1 MTGGPAD
8 GSVFP
13 LSKGT
18 GILVGSGRLAQ
29 LRLDAPEVGA
39 AHARVDWD
47 DSGISITDN
56 GSSTGTFVNGEQV
69 ETAMLLDGDRVSFVP
84 ADAKNR
90 AQVPR
95 LLVRIPP
102 GSVLV
107 APPPPSPVAPSAAP
121 TRPPSRERATAPPS
135 SFDPVHGPARADEVP
150 ARAVPPPARD
160 TLPPKRWGPE
170 RVDLTPMLARL
181 NLAGLSLNPVVI
193 GVAVGA
199 LAVGLGLVLLASR
212 LLFGAPVLSGTQPG
226 LVEAGQA
233 LTISGKR
240 FDPDPSRD
248 TVWFGD
254 QTAPATSATDSTVT
268 VVVPLVPAVGSVLI
282 AVETPHGRSDPLSV
296 RVRTPLQV
304 TSFEPEAALPGEE
317 VTARGQGFAE
327 GPALVNVAGKS
338 AQVLEAAPAR
348 LRFKVPDIP
357 VEPGVPAPVI
367 VRVGNATARPV
378 DLLLGHLPYVLEVS
392 PLRGGVGDLVT
403 LKGRGF
409 APDPAANAVTI
420 GGVAALVVTA
430 SPHELRVVAPAA
442 GGSQA
447 QAEAPVVV
455 GMGGRVSTNRAV
467 FTVQRSP
474 GAFVLRFFATAVG
487 AEGGR
492 GRAFV
497 ATEVGPLLLLAS
509 ADDAPSVP
517 ERALRVSAALT
528 EVADALRAG
537 RPAALEARD
546 QPVPGVG
553 VVGGQ
558 GFLVRATAEDA
569 AAYSAPPGLGTKTAV
584 PSLRVL
590 ASFWAALLND
600 YLTLFVLN
608 ERPMRLLAG
617 SPRGGALSDL
627 GVALGWRPGVS
638 VPSER
643 VLTLSPDLARRL
655 RELALLVPPEG
666 QTVEAAAVE
675 GTWEGEM
682 TEESGSKSIIVR
694 FRLEGSQVM
703 GSLTTRTGGVAMD
716 VPLKEISFQKGM
728 LRFRLPSGTSPRTFV
743 GRLEGSSLSGTLHAS
758 ATGPALGRFVLKY
771 AP

>member
-1 MTGGPAD
+1 
-8 GSVFP
+8 
-13 LSKGT
+13 
-18 GILVGSGRLAQ
+18 
-29 LRLDAPEVGA
+29 
-39 AHARVDWD
+39 
-47 DSGISITDN
+47 
-56 GSSTGTFVNGEQV
+56 V
-69 ETAMLLDGDRVSFVP
+69 ETALLLDGDRVSFVP

-102 GSVLV
+102 GSVLL
-107 APPPPSPVAPSAAP
+107 APPPAPSA
-121 TRPPSRERATAPPS
+121 TRSPNTGSPPPHERVTAPPS
-135 SFDPVHGPARADEVP
+135 PYDPVHDPAPPAEAPARAIPLPSRE
-150 ARAVPPPARD
+150 
-160 TLPPKRWGPE
+160 TLPAVRWGPE
-170 RVDLTPMLARL
+170 RFDLKSTLARL
-181 NLAGLSLNPVVI
+181 NLSGLSLNPVVI

-199 LAVGLGLVLLASR
+199 LGAALGVVFLAYR
-212 LLFGAPVLSGTQPG
+212 LLFGAPALSGTQPR
-226 LVEAGQA
+226 LVEAGQTV
-233 LTISGKR
+233 TISGKR

-254 QTAPATSATDSTVT
+254 QTAPATSATETTVT
-268 VVVPLVPAVGSVLI
+268 VVVPPVPAEGSVMI

-296 RVRTPLQV
+296 RIRTQLQV

-327 GPALVNVAGKS
+327 GPALVSVAGKS

-357 VEPGVPAPVI
+357 VEAGVPAPVI
-367 VRVGNATARPV
+367 VRVGNATARPM

-403 LKGRGF
+403 LRGRGF
-409 APDPAANAVTI
+409 APDPAANTVTI
-420 GGVAALVVTA
+420 GGSPALVVSA
-430 SPHELRVVAPAA
+430 SPRELRVVAPAA

-447 QAEAPVVV
+447 QADAQVVV
-455 GMGGRVSTNRAV
+455 GAGGRASTNRAV

-474 GAFVLRFFATAVG
+474 GAFVLRFFAAAVG
-487 AEGGR
+487 GEGGR
-492 GRAFV
+492 GRALV
-497 ATEVGPLLLLAS
+497 ATEVSPLLLLAS
-509 ADDAPSVP
+509 ADDAPSAP
-517 ERALRVSAALT
+517 ERALRVAAALN

-537 RPAALEARD
+537 RPVALEARD

-553 VVGGQ
+553 LAGVQ

-569 AAYSAPPGLGTKTAV
+569 AAYSVPPGIGIKTAI

-590 ASFWAALLND
+590 AGFWAALLND

-608 ERPMRLLAG
+608 ERPMRLLGA
-617 SPRGGALSDL
+617 SPRGSALSDL
-627 GVALGWRPGVS
+627 GSALGWRPGSS

-643 VLTLSPDLARRL
+643 VLTLSPDLGRRL
-655 RELALLVPPEG
+655 RELALVVPPEG

-694 FRLEGSQVM
+694 LRLEGTQVV
-703 GSLTTRTGGVAMD
+703 GSLTTRTGGVAID
-716 VPLKEISFQKGM
+716 VPLKEVSFQKGT
-728 LRFRLPSGTSPRTFV
+728 LRFRLPAVASPRTFV
-743 GRLEGSSLSGTLHAS
+743 GKLDGGSLSGTLHAS
-758 ATGPALGRFVLKY
+758 ATGPPLGRFVLKY
-771 AP
+771 SP

>member
-1 MTGGPAD
+1 MTGGPSD

-13 LSKGT
+13 LSKGAAVL
-18 GILVGSGRLAQ
+18 IGSGRLAQ
-29 LRLDAPEVGA
+29 LRLDTPEIGS

-69 ETAMLLDGDRVSFVP
+69 ETALLLDGDRVSFVP
-84 ADAKNR
+84 ADAKHR
-90 AQVPR
+90 TQVPR
-95 LLVRIPP
+95 LLVRIPS
-102 GSVLV
+102 GSVLL
-107 APPPPSPVAPSAAP
+107 APPPAPAAPSPAAA
-121 TRPPSRERATAPPS
+121 RPPSHERVTAPPS
-135 SFDPVHGPARADEVP
+135 AYDPVHGPARADAEQARPVP
-150 ARAVPPPARD
+150 STTREAAPA
-160 TLPPKRWGPE
+160 KRWGPE
-170 RVDLTPMLARL
+170 RVDLGPMMARL
-181 NLAGLSLNPVVI
+181 NRAGLRVNPVVI

-199 LAVGLGLVLLASR
+199 LAVALGLVFLAYR
-212 LLFGAPVLSGTQPG
+212 LLFGAPVLSGTQPS
-226 LVEAGQA
+226 LVEAGQT
-233 LTISGKR
+233 LTLSGKR

-268 VVVPLVPAVGSVLI
+268 VVVPPVPAEGSVLI
-282 AVETPHGRSDPLSV
+282 SVETPRGRSDPLSV
-296 RVRTPLQV
+296 RILTPLQV

-327 GPALVNVAGKS
+327 GPALVSVAGQS
-338 AQVLEAAPAR
+338 ARVLEAAPAR
-348 LRFKVPDIP
+348 LRFKVPNIP

-378 DLLLGHLPYVLEVS
+378 DLILGHLPYVLEVS
-392 PLRGGVGDLVT
+392 PLRGSVGDLVI
-403 LKGRGF
+403 LRGRGF
-409 APDPAANAVTI
+409 APDPASNTVTI
-420 GGVAALVVTA
+420 GGVPALVVSA
-430 SPHELRVVAPAA
+430 SPRELKVVAPAA

-455 GMGGRVSTNRAV
+455 GAGGRSSTNRAV

-487 AEGGR
+487 GEGGR

-517 ERALRVSAALT
+517 ERALRVAAALN

-537 RPAALEARD
+537 RPAALEGRD

-553 VVGGQ
+553 LAGGP

-569 AAYSAPPGLGTKTAV
+569 AAYSIPPGLGTKTAI
-584 PSLRVL
+584 PSLRAL
-590 ASFWAALLND
+590 AGFWASLLND
-600 YLTLFVLN
+600 YLTLFVLS

-617 SPRGGALSDL
+617 SPRGGALNDL
-627 GVALGWRPGVS
+627 GSALGWRPGGS

-682 TEESGSKSIIVR
+682 TEESSKSIVVR
-694 FRLEGSQVM
+694 FRLQGSQVV
-703 GSLTTRTGGVAMD
+703 GSLTTTTGGVAMD
-716 VPLKEISFQKGM
+716 VPLKEISFQKGT
-728 LRFRLPSGTSPRTFV
+728 LRFRLPSGTAPRTFV
-743 GRLEGSSLSGTLHAS
+743 GRLEGGSLSGTLHAS
-758 ATGPALGRFVLKY
+758 ATGPALGHFVLKY
-771 AP
+771 SP